1 MIVNCL
7 STKFSLH
14 FWCFYSLHGG
24 KMRKLR
30 SEYWDYFTKKDE
42 DGKIKGDGIK
52 FEELVK
58 CLLTAQYGREW
69 TGTQKSHDDNRDFW
83 IYFKDK
89 HLWAECKNYK
99 DSIAM
104 NILAPTLVMAHVYE
118 VNEILFFSRSSINS
132 SAKNKI
138 LAFGEKSNKRIL
150 FFDGE
155 NLENLIWTY
164 RDCITKEYSPLDFWE
179 DTQPDSSTEPFVH
192 LYFFKNAVSNVNA
205 VAESFISYTSA
216 DTIYYN
222 ETFALTFFLT
232 NNLPEDDV
240 EIGIEFVDD
249 GDDRFSFQYFNPT
262 IAPEERQ
269 WYRASLKRGEGR
281 AVSLNMRQVR
291 YKAQICL
298 PQFRVWIS
306 SAKSGFFAEW
316 NSEAKFVKCSWI
328 GKTQLIG
335 SNYLGILEK
344 TREQLI
350 GNPNLSSLILTGSSG
365 TGKTRLLTEC
375 QNIFLK
381 NGYCILDFSGQK
393 DFSSQ
398 YFLKEI
404 VSFLYEI
411 PSDMVLEL
419 LEQRLFNDHSEEG
432 FPENTEAEKAVR
444 LLALITKSDT
454 EDSLQST
461 LSSYG
466 SILYEKLSQSKNV
479 LVIDNLQYAGSAFRY
494 FIEQY
499 VFYAIN
505 QQSVNHSV
513 LLLAFNIDYM
523 TTAASEMLYDL
534 LHSDIQRLLSYQL
547 KGFCKEEQGI
557 AFLQELTRTK
567 KDENK
572 EFFTKI
578 INRVSLKPYNL
589 FQTVKYLEEAD
600 IVQVTPEKNGYITPG
615 FEKYRVLSD
624 IDITD
629 VLEKR
634 FQFISIQ
641 IPMEKLLFICSVI
654 YVFDAVDSKLQSIF
668 QISTKE
674 LDYLCK
680 KHILQSPQQG
690 IYLFDH
696 DVIRKFFCTK
706 YRDSVLKC
714 LEWIHNQ
721 KNTGKIRRYRM
732 AYTVYEIAIEKN
744 KERILYFCSNLSTL
758 CVPERLASLFY
769 NHLLDAFTE
778 LIEDGNYEGIYLKY
792 IHQICTYVRQYDGSQ
807 KAWLV
812 TKQMFDTIQACCPDA
827 LSKDTTYYRP
837 LIHFCCDIAIQ
848 SYFYEEAVLFIND
861 VLNAC
866 KNACPDNVV
875 NSDELYVLQAI
886 MYNRWYIT
894 YNTQSYK
901 EEIQELRRSLM
912 DKSRAYVDKIVDT
925 EKKGLIEYLNF
936 SDEGYNYYG
945 YLKDREKLL
954 NTWNNCIKDIPNM
967 VPEKTL
973 NYYRKTVQYALI
985 HQDENAVKEETRKA
999 MKYLEEGKYS
1009 HEPIIFKTFF
1019 LMAEIMSNL
1028 QHLPKK
1034 TYFYNA
1040 RLIDNILQ
1048 TQLLLNNHKIGDILL
1063 LKGVNAYYAGNMD
1076 EVYYSF
1082 KEAHEH
1088 YSNGETS
1095 RYWIKESLLKEN
1107 VNYTFTVLGIYNKG
1121 YDVSCFPDTWRRPLM
1136 LSGRNKFEASGI
1148 QRTGDL
1154 CLNLPL
1160 I

>member
-1 MIVNCL
+1 
-7 STKFSLH
+7 
-14 FWCFYSLHGG
+14 
-24 KMRKLR
+24 MRKLR
-30 SEYWDYFTKKDE
+30 SEYWDYFTKKGE

-104 NILAPTLVMAHVYE
+104 DILAPTLVMAHVYE

-179 DTQPDSSTEPFVH
+179 DTQPDSSKEPFVH
-192 LYFFKNAVSNVNA
+192 LYFFKNAVSTVNA

-222 ETFALTFFLT
+222 ETFTLTFFLI

-240 EIGIEFVDD
+240 EIGIEFIDD
-249 GDDRFSFQYFNPT
+249 GDDRFSFQYFNP
-262 IAPEERQ
+262 IIVPEKRQ

-291 YKAQICL
+291 YKVHICL

-316 NSEAKFVKCSWI
+316 NSEAKFVKCSWV

-350 GNPNLSSLILTGSSG
+350 GNPSLSSLILTGSSG

-375 QNIFLK
+375 QNIFLQ

-444 LLALITKSDT
+444 LLALIMKSDT
-454 EDSLQST
+454 EDSLQNT

-466 SILYEKLSQSKNV
+466 SILYEKLSKSKNV

-499 VFYAIN
+499 AFYAIN

-523 TTAASEMLYDL
+523 TTAASEMLYNL

-547 KGFCKEEQGI
+547 KGFGKKEQGI

-572 EFFTKI
+572 DFFAEI
-578 INRVSLKPYNL
+578 INRVSLNPYNL

-624 IDITD
+624 IGITD

-654 YVFDAVDSKLQSIF
+654 YVFDVVDSKLQNIF
-668 QISTKE
+668 QISTEE

-680 KHILQSPQQG
+680 KHILRSAQQG

-706 YRDSVLKC
+706 HGDSVLNC
-714 LEWIHNQ
+714 LEWIHSQ
-721 KNTGKIRRYRM
+721 KKTSKIRRFRT
-732 AYTVYEIAIEKN
+732 AYDIYEIAIRKN
-744 KERILYFCSNLSTL
+744 KETILHFCSSLSTL

-792 IHQICTYVRQYDGSQ
+792 IHQICTYVRRYDGSA

-812 TKQMFDTIQACCPDA
+812 TKQMFDTIQVCCPEA
-827 LSKDTTYYRP
+827 LSKDTVYYRP
-837 LIHFCCDIAIQ
+837 LIHFCCDIAVQ
-848 SYFYEEAVLFIND
+848 LHFYEEAVLFIND

-866 KNACPDNVV
+866 KNACPNNVE

-912 DKSRAYVDKIVDT
+912 DKSRAYVDKIVDI

-945 YLKDREKLL
+945 YLKDTPL
-954 NTWNNCIKDIPNM
+954 
-967 VPEKTL
+967 
-973 NYYRKTVQYALI
+973 
-985 HQDENAVKEETRKA
+985 
-999 MKYLEEGKYS
+999 
-1009 HEPIIFKTFF
+1009 
-1019 LMAEIMSNL
+1019 
-1028 QHLPKK
+1028 
-1034 TYFYNA
+1034 YN
-1040 RLIDNILQ
+1040 
-1048 TQLLLNNHKIGDILL
+1048 
-1063 LKGVNAYYAGNMD
+1063 
-1076 EVYYSF
+1076 F
-1082 KEAHEH
+1082 
-1088 YSNGETS
+1088 
-1095 RYWIKESLLKEN
+1095 
-1107 VNYTFTVLGIYNKG
+1107 
-1121 YDVSCFPDTWRRPLM
+1121 
-1136 LSGRNKFEASGI
+1136 
-1148 QRTGDL
+1148 
-1154 CLNLPL
+1154 
-1160 I
+1160 

>member
-1 MIVNCL
+1 M
-7 STKFSLH
+7 K
-14 FWCFYSLHGG
+14 
-24 KMRKLR
+24 KLR
-30 SEYWDYFTKKDE
+30 LEYWDYFTKK
-42 DGKIKGDGIK
+42 GKGGKTRGDGIK
-52 FEELVK
+52 FEGLVK
-58 CLLTAQYGREW
+58 CLLAAQYGIEW
-69 TGTQKSHDDNRDFW
+69 IGTQKSYDDNRDFW
-83 IYFKDK
+83 IYFKEK

-104 NILAPTLVMAHVYE
+104 DVLAPTLVMAHIYE
-118 VNEILFFSRSSINS
+118 VNEILFFSRSNINPN
-132 SAKNKI
+132 AKNKI
-138 LAFGEKSNKRIL
+138 LAFGEKSNKTIL
-150 FFDGE
+150 FFDGV
-155 NLENLIWTY
+155 NLEKLLWDYQN
-164 RDCITKEYSPLDFWE
+164 CIPKEYSPSDFWE
-179 DTQPDSSTEPFVH
+179 DAQPDSFAEPFVH

-205 VAESFISYTSA
+205 IAESFISYTSA

-232 NNLPEDDV
+232 NNLSEDDV
-240 EIGIEFVDD
+240 EIGIEFMDD
-249 GDDRFSFQYFNPT
+249 GNDRFSFQYFNPT
-262 IAPEERQ
+262 IVPEKCQ
-269 WYRASLKRGEGR
+269 WYQASLKRGEGR
-281 AVSLNMRQVR
+281 AISLNMRQVR

-298 PQFRVWIS
+298 PKFHVWIS
-306 SAKSGFFAEW
+306 SAKSDFFAEW
-316 NSEAKFVKCSWI
+316 NSAVKSVKCSWV

-335 SNYLGILEK
+335 SNYLGILEI
-344 TREQLI
+344 TEEQLI

-365 TGKTRLLTEC
+365 TGKTRLLSEC
-375 QNIFLK
+375 RNVFLK
-381 NGYCILDFSGQK
+381 KGYCILDFSGQK
-393 DFSSQ
+393 DFSSR

-419 LEQRLFNDHSEEG
+419 LEQRLFTDYSEES
-432 FPENTEAEKAVR
+432 FPKNTEAEKAVR
-444 LLALITKSDT
+444 LLALIMKSCT
-454 EDSLQST
+454 EDSLQNM

-466 SILYEKLSQSKNV
+466 SILYKKLSQNKNV
-479 LVIDNLQYAGSAFRY
+479 LVIDNLQYTGSAFRY

-499 VFYAIN
+499 IYYAIN

-523 TTAASEMLYDL
+523 TTATSEMLYNL
-534 LHSDIQRLLSYQL
+534 LHSDIPRLLSYQL
-547 KGFCKEEQGI
+547 TGFCKKEQGI

-567 KDENK
+567 KDENID
-572 EFFTKI
+572 FFSEI
-578 INRVSLKPYNL
+578 IIKVSLNPYNL
-589 FQTVKYLEEAD
+589 FQTVKYLEETD
-600 IVQVTPEKNGYITPG
+600 IVQITPEKNGYIAPG
-615 FEKYRVLSD
+615 LEKYRVLSN

-654 YVFDAVDSKLQSIF
+654 YVFDFVDSKLQSIF
-668 QISTKE
+668 QISTEE
-674 LDYLCK
+674 LDCLCK
-680 KHILQSPQQG
+680 KHILQLSQQG

-706 YRDSVLKC
+706 YADSVLNC
-714 LEWIHNQ
+714 LEWIHRQ
-721 KNTGKIRRYRM
+721 KSIEKIRRYRM
-732 AYTVYEIAIEKN
+732 ACSVYEVAIEKN
-744 KERILYFCSNLSTL
+744 KETILRFCRNLPTL
-758 CVPERLASLFY
+758 CIPERLASLFY

-778 LIEDGNYEGIYLKY
+778 LIEDGNYEGMYLKY
-792 IHQICTYVRQYDGSQ
+792 IHQICIYVRQYDGSQ

-812 TKQMFDTIQACCPDA
+812 TKQMFDTIQAYCPDA
-827 LSKDTTYYRP
+827 LSKDTAYYRP
-837 LIHFCCDIAIQ
+837 LIHFSCDIAIQ
-848 SYFYEEAVLFIND
+848 LYFYEEAVLFIND

-866 KNACPDNVV
+866 KNACPNNVE

-912 DKSRAYVDKIVDT
+912 DKSRAYIDKIVDT

-945 YLKDREKLL
+945 YLKNKKKLL
-954 NTWNNCIKDIPNM
+954 NIWDNCIKDIPNM

-985 HQDENAVKEETRKA
+985 HQDKNAVKDETRKA
-999 MKYLEEGKYS
+999 MQYLEEGKYS

-1028 QHLPKK
+1028 QHSPER

-1082 KEAHEH
+1082 KEAYEH

-1121 YDVSCFPDTWRRPLM
+1121 YNVSCFPDTWRKPLM
-1136 LSGRNKFEASGI
+1136 LSNRNKFEASGI

>member
-1 MIVNCL
+1 
-7 STKFSLH
+7 
-14 FWCFYSLHGG
+14 
-24 KMRKLR
+24 MRKLR
-30 SEYWDYFTKKDE
+30 SEYWDYFTKKDK

-52 FEELVK
+52 FEGLVK
-58 CLLTAQYGREW
+58 CLLTAQYGKEW
-69 TGTQKSHDDNRDFW
+69 VGTQKSHDDNRDFW
-83 IYFKDK
+83 IYFKEK

-104 NILAPTLVMAHVYE
+104 DILAPTLVMAHVYE

-138 LAFGEKSNKRIL
+138 LAFGEKSNKTIL

-155 NLENLIWTY
+155 NLDKLIWTY
-164 RDCITKEYSPLDFWE
+164 QDCISKEYSPLDFWE
-179 DTQPDSSTEPFVH
+179 DIQPASTTEPFVH
-192 LYFFKNAVSNVNA
+192 LYFFKNAISKVNA
-205 VAESFISYTSA
+205 VADSFISYTNA

-222 ETFALTFFLT
+222 ETFALIFFLT
-232 NNLPEDDV
+232 NNLPEDDI

-249 GDDRFSFQYFNPT
+249 GDDRFSFQYFYPT
-262 IAPEERQ
+262 IVPEKRQ

-281 AVSLNMRQVR
+281 SISLNMRQVR

-298 PQFRVWIS
+298 PQFHVWIS
-306 SAKSGFFAEW
+306 SAKSGFFTEW
-316 NSEAKFVKCSWI
+316 NSEIKSVRCGWI
-328 GKTQLIG
+328 GKTQLVG
-335 SNYLGILEK
+335 ANYLGILKE
-344 TREQLI
+344 TREQLTN
-350 GNPNLSSLILTGSSG
+350 NPNLSSLILIGSSG

-375 QNIFLK
+375 QNTFLK

-419 LEQRLFNDHSEEG
+419 LEQRLFNDHSEES

-444 LLALITKSDT
+444 LLALIMKSCT
-454 EDSLQST
+454 EDSLQNT
-461 LSSYG
+461 LGSYG

-499 VFYAIN
+499 VYYAIN

-523 TTAASEMLYDL
+523 TTATSEMLYNL
-534 LHSDIQRLLSYQL
+534 LHLDVQHLLSYQL
-547 KGFCKEEQGI
+547 KGFYKKEQGI
-557 AFLQELTRTK
+557 VFLQELTRTK
-567 KDENK
+567 KDQNID
-572 EFFTKI
+572 FFSEI
-578 INRVSLKPYNL
+578 INRVSLNPYNL

-600 IVQVTPEKNGYITPG
+600 IVQITPEKNGYITSG
-615 FEKYRVLSD
+615 LEKYQVLSD
-624 IDITD
+624 IDTD
-629 VLEKR
+629 IMDTLEKR
-634 FQFISIQ
+634 FQFISTQ
-641 IPMEKLLFICSVI
+641 LPMERLLFICSVI
-654 YVFDAVDSKLQSIF
+654 YIFDVVDSKLQSIF
-668 QISTKE
+668 HISTEE
-674 LDYLCK
+674 LDYLCE
-680 KHILQSPQQG
+680 KHILKSSQRG
-690 IYLFDH
+690 IYLFEH
-696 DVIRKFFCTK
+696 DIVRNFFCTK
-706 YRDSVLKC
+706 HADSVLIC
-714 LEWIHNQ
+714 LEWIHSQ
-721 KNTGKIRRYRM
+721 KRIDKIRRYRM
-732 AYTVYEIAIEKN
+732 AYSIYEIAIEKS
-744 KERILYFCSNLSTL
+744 EETILRFCSELSTL
-758 CVPERLASLFY
+758 CIPERLASLFY
-769 NHLLDAFTE
+769 NLLLDAFTE
-778 LIEDGNYEGIYLKY
+778 LIEDGEYEGIYLKY
-792 IHQICTYVRQYDGSQ
+792 IYQICTYVRQYDGSE
-807 KAWLV
+807 KAWLI
-812 TKQMFDTIQACCPDA
+812 TKQMFDTIQAYCPEA
-827 LSKDTTYYRP
+827 LSKDTIYYRP
-837 LIHFCCDIAIQ
+837 LIHFCCDIAVQ
-848 SYFYEEAVLFIND
+848 LHFYKEAVLFIND

-866 KNACPDNVV
+866 KNACPNDVE

-901 EEIQELRRSLM
+901 EEIQELRRSLI
-912 DKSRAYVDKIVDT
+912 DKSRAYVNKIVDI

-945 YLKDREKLL
+945 YFKDKERLL
-954 NTWNNCIKDIPNM
+954 NIWNNCIKDIPKM
-967 VPEKTL
+967 IPEKTL

-985 HQDENAVKEETRKA
+985 HQDQNAVKEETRKA
-999 MKYLEEGKYS
+999 MKYLEDGQYS

-1028 QHLPKK
+1028 QHSPEK

-1040 RLIDNILQ
+1040 RVIDNILQ

-1121 YDVSCFPDTWRRPLM
+1121 YDVTCFPDTWRRPLM
-1136 LSGRNKFEASGI
+1136 LSERNKFEASGI